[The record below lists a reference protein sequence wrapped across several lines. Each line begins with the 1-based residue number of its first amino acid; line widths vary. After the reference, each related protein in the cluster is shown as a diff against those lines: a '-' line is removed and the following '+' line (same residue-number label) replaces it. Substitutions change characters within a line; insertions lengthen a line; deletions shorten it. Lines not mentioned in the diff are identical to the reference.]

1 LKEKG
6 ISHENYKQHAASGM
20 PEKYSWRFGNRLT
33 GTANESWCV
42 MPENKVENRVELV
55 ADSMQENPCKMSTQ
69 VISVSGI
76 INKYLSG
83 FNGIDNFSY
92 FVIWFYFISLFNL
105 YLLILL
111 L

>member
-1 LKEKG
+1 
-6 ISHENYKQHAASGM
+6 
-20 PEKYSWRFGNRLT
+20 
-33 GTANESWCV
+33 

-69 VISVSGI
+69 VISVSDI
-76 INKYLSG
+76 INKYFSG

-92 FVIWFYFISLFNL
+92 FVILFYFISFFNL